1 MFKRVFLFLF
11 VFFLA
16 VFISFSP
23 LTSDVKIIQTMAV
36 PVSNKVIIID
46 AGHGSPD
53 ERC

>member
-23 LTSDVKIIQTMAV
+23 LTSDVKIIPTMAV